1 MSVSNL
7 GDLLAKSR
15 EERTSSE
22 TLYSEILDLLTDS
35 LKDDEADVR
44 AAAAKSLGLLRD
56 KKSIPAL
63 KEALKDKEA
72 EVRAAVIEALG
83 RYAALISGNILVDTP
98 TKLTTKD

>member
-15 EERTSSE
+15 EERTSTE
-22 TLYSEILDLLTDS
+22 TLYSEILDLLTES
-35 LKDDEADVR
+35 LKDKEAEVR

-63 KEALKDKEA
+63 KKALKDEEA
-72 EVRAAVIEALG
+72 EVRAAVVEALG
-83 RYAALISGNILVDTP
+83 RYAALISGNVVVDTP
-98 TKLTTKD
+98 TKLSTKE